1 MYVYTY
7 CIKAFPEVYRFV
19 AKNFVSCFTWCFSN
33 KASSTYIYIYTYVEL
48 AGYTRE
54 LLSSVFLPWSFKQPY
69 LPYPPP
75 KAGWKNSLFELY
87 IHHSNQDISH
97 LMESFICHIPTWNH
111 ATLEKAHPGWPF
123 FVEAIFLPTKT
134 PDPSCDFDA
143 TQTDLWSIKHV
154 QLPNGFAGLQIWQK
168 VSWSTTL
175 RRPWSFASSQE
186 KDSPNTEPSM
196 GGDPIHHQACLLYDV
211 LESQTLWHPKT
222 ISRLL
227 IPCFGETLI
236 QLQRDIFI
244 RLIIQFPFQFSSL
257 PCKIC
262 CGPQHL

>member
-1 MYVYTY
+1 MYVYIY
-7 CIKAFPEVYRFV
+7 IYIKAVPEVYRFV
-19 AKNFVSCFTWCFSN
+19 AKTLWIVCTWCFSN
-33 KASSTYIYIYTYVEL
+33 KASSTYIYIYIYIQL

-54 LLSSVFLPWSFKQPY
+54 LLSSVFLSWSFKQPY

-87 IHHSNQDISH
+87 IHHSNQDIWH
-97 LMESFICHIPTWNH
+97 LMESFINHIPTWNH
-111 ATLEKAHPGWPF
+111 ATLEKAHPGWHFCWSSF
-123 FVEAIFLPTKT
+123 FPTKT
-134 PDPSCDFDA
+134 PDRSWFWCH
-143 TQTDLWSIKHV
+143 TNDLWSIKHV
-154 QLPNGFAGLQIWQK
+154 QLRNGFAGLQIWQK
-168 VSWSTTL
+168 VRWSMKFRIISGERFPKYSTIY
-175 RRPWSFASSQE
+175 
-186 KDSPNTEPSM
+186 
-196 GGDPIHHQACLLYDV
+196 GGDPLHHQACLLYDV

-227 IPCFGETLI
+227 IPCFGENLI